1 MANGVA
7 PATPGHARLVALDV
21 FRGAT
26 VAAMILV
33 NNPGS
38 WAATYAPL
46 QHATW
51 HGCTPAD
58 VIFPFFLFVV
68 GVAITL
74 SRRAQLRDALVRTAK
89 LLGLGLFMAAFP
101 AFDLAHVRWPGVLQ
115 RIALCYLAA
124 WLIQRRLGPRGQAAL
139 TLLLLLGYWAAL
151 TLIPLPGGQ
160 PANLDVGTNLAAHV
174 DRLLLDGHMWRQT
187 RTWDPEGVLS
197 TLPAIASTLMG
208 VLTGGLLA
216 QRREPRDRL
225 RVMLLAGTVVTGLGW
240 AWSFVLP
247 LNKSLWTSSY
257 ALFTG
262 GLALLVLA
270 GTYWLVDLRGGRA
283 WSAPCVTF
291 GVNAIA
297 VFVASGLLAK
307 LLARTHLASGA
318 SLQQALHAAAFA
330 SWLPPRP
337 ASLAYA
343 LTNVAFWYLV
353 LRAMQARGWQWK
365 L

>member
-1 MANGVA
+1 VA
-7 PATPGHARLVALDV
+7 QPAPSGARLAALDV

-33 NNPGS
+33 NNPGD
-38 WAATYAPL
+38 WNATYAAL
-46 QHATW
+46 EHAPW
-51 HGCTPAD
+51 HGCTPTD
-58 VIFPFFLFVV
+58 LIFPFFLFAV

-74 SRRAQLRDALVRTAK
+74 SRRARARDVLLRSLK

-101 AFDLAHVRWPGVLQ
+101 AFDLAHSRWPGVLQ

-124 WLIQRRLGPRGQAAL
+124 WFVQRRLGPRGQVGVIAG
-139 TLLLLLGYWAAL
+139 LLLGYWAAL
-151 TLIPLPGGQ
+151 TLVPLPDGRA
-160 PANLDVGTNLAAHV
+160 PNLEVGTNLTAYV

-197 TLPAIASTLMG
+197 TLPAIATTLMG

-216 QRREPRDRL
+216 QRRAPQDAL
-225 RVMLLAGTVVTGLGW
+225 RIMLLAGGLATSLGW

-247 LNKSLWTSSY
+247 LNKNLWTSSY

-262 GLALLVLA
+262 GLALLTL
-270 GTYWLVDLRGGRA
+270 GLIYWLVDLRRWRA
-283 WSAPCVTF
+283 WTAPFVTF

-297 VFVASGLLAK
+297 VFVASGLVAK
-307 LLARTHLASGA
+307 LLARTRLDDGA
-318 SLQQALHAAAFA
+318 SFQQALHAAAFA
-330 SWLPPRP
+330 SWLPSRP

-343 LTNVAFWYLV
+343 LANVVFWYLV

-365 L
+365 V